1 MGVTIELNACGLQ
14 CPLPLLKL
22 KQQLNRLAPGDR
34 VKAQTTDA
42 GSVRD
47 FQAFAQQ
54 AGHLLLECREADGVF
69 HFEIEKGCQGRP

>member
-1 MGVTIELNACGLQ
+1 MSITVELDARGLQ

-34 VKAQTTDA
+34 VKVQATDA

-47 FQAFAQQ
+47 FQSFAQQ
-54 AGHLLLECREADGVF
+54 ARHHMHECREDAGIF
-69 HFEIEKGCQGRP
+69 HFEIEKGQ